1 MRTIV
6 CTEIGS
12 PDLLTIE
19 DRPALE
25 PSAGQLV
32 IDVKAAG
39 VNFVDGL
46 FVLGKYQ
53 IKPPLPFTPG
63 SEVAGIVSA
72 VGPGVNAFAAGDR
85 VLASCGLGGFSEQIA
100 AFPEQVQRIPGTL
113 DFARAATC
121 MQSYCTAWFALTR
134 RTTLQSGDALLVLG
148 AGGGVGLAAVDVGR
162 SLGARVIAAASSEDK
177 RAAATAAGAAV
188 VVDSTATDLKDRI
201 RQVGGID
208 VAYDPVGGELSEVA
222 LRVLAPS
229 GRLLVIGFAAGP
241 IPRLPLNH
249 ILLRNR
255 SVIGVDWGAWSMADP
270 DANRSMLAVV
280 LARIGDGTL
289 SPVAPREYPL
299 AEAGRALHD
308 QLERRVTGK
317 AVLVV

>member
-6 CTEIGS
+6 CTELGS
-12 PDLLTIE
+12 PDLLTTE
-19 DRPALE
+19 DRAALE
-25 PSAGQLV
+25 PRPGQLI

-46 FVLGKYQ
+46 FVMGKYQ

-72 VGPGVNAFAAGDR
+72 VGAGVVDFAIGDR
-85 VLASCGLGGFSEQIA
+85 VLASTGLGGFAEQVA
-100 AFPEQVQRIPGTL
+100 TFPEQVQKIPANL

-121 MQSYCTAWFALTR
+121 MQSYCTAWFALKR
-134 RTTLQSGDALLVLG
+134 RTAVQAGETLLVLG
-148 AGGGVGLAAVDVGR
+148 AGGGVGLAAGDVGKA
-162 SLGARVIAAASSEDK
+162 LGARVIGAASSGEK
-177 RAAATAAGAAV
+177 RAAASAAGADA
-188 VVDSTATDLKDRI
+188 VVDSTAGDLKDRI
-201 RQVGGID
+201 RQLGGVD
-208 VAYDPVGGELSEVA
+208 VAYDPVGGDLSEVA
-222 LRVLAPS
+222 LRVLAPG

-270 DANRSMLAVV
+270 DANRGMLAEV
-280 LARIGDGTL
+280 LEQISSGTL
-289 SPVAPREYPL
+289 SPVAPQQYAL
-299 AEAGRALHD
+299 ADAGRALRD
-308 QLERRVTGK
+308 QLERRITGK
-317 AVLVV
+317 AVLVI